1 MTSRA
6 ELVAQAQR
14 EDVISKKLDSRFV
27 VRVML
32 LGGVFGP
39 VCFAAAVLIGSALRP
54 GYDDRMQVMSVLGES
69 GSANAMLMNGLGFQ
83 VTGLLIMAFAFA
95 LHQVA
100 PRSLWS
106 IVGGMLLAVFGGG
119 IISAG
124 IYSCD
129 PGCLGTGTSRDAFL
143 HIVASAI
150 AFTSG
155 ILACFVWGAAFR
167 RDSAWR
173 SLTIFSWLAGLLA
186 AWLLFAFNST
196 SGTDSSP
203 GLWQSLFIG
212 SLFGWCA
219 VVGIYSFRLAASAS
233 TVTNA
238 TE

>member
-1 MTSRA
+1 MY
-6 ELVAQAQR
+6 AQARR
-14 EDVISKKLDSRFV
+14 EGVISKKLDSRFA

-32 LGGVFGP
+32 LGGVLGP

-54 GYDDRMQVMSVLGES
+54 DYDHRMQVMSALGES

-100 PRSLWS
+100 PRSWWS
-106 IVGGMLLAVFGGG
+106 IVGGILLGVFGAG

-143 HIVASAI
+143 HIVVSVI

-186 AWLLFAFNST
+186 AWLLFSFNST
-196 SGTDSSP
+196 SGTDASP
-203 GLWQSLFIG
+203 GFWQRLFID

-219 VVGIYSFRLAASAS
+219 VVGIRSFRLTASAP
-233 TVTNA
+233 TVPN
-238 TE
+238 EVE